1 MATAPPIFLRWLSTV
16 PFTIEEWT
24 GMGLF
29 SEDYAYHVFGWLLGM
44 NAFTVWFLLLE
55 ARPNA
60 VWFVGSLVAV
70 IK

>member
-1 MATAPPIFLRWLSTV
+1 
-16 PFTIEEWT
+16 
-24 GMGLF
+24 
-29 SEDYAYHVFGWLLGM
+29 VFGWLLGM